1 MMRKAVKFIH
11 SIASCGMI
19 GALLAYLILL
29 QYGPQ
34 DTPAQYADT
43 RKAISVL
50 CDVMLV
56 PSMALALVSG
66 FISMLAHKPYQQ
78 KGWVWVKA
86 LTTIGIF
93 EATMAVVQSKSTFA
107 ADVSAKIARGEAGP
121 NALLELER
129 EWGAIAV
136 VMTLAVANVLIAV
149 WRPRIEKWGK
159 HTG

>member
-1 MMRKAVKFIH
+1 MKRKIVKIIH
-11 SIASCGMI
+11 SLAACGMI
-19 GALLAYLILL
+19 GALMAYLVLL

-34 DTPAQYADT
+34 DTPSQYADM

-50 CDVMLV
+50 CDYMLV
-56 PSMALALVSG
+56 PAMGIALVSG

-78 KGWVWVKA
+78 KGWVWVKV

-93 EATMAVVQSKSTFA
+93 ESTMAVVQSKSTLG
-107 ADVSAKIARGEAGP
+107 ADVSAKIARGEATP
-121 NALLELER
+121 SALFELDR

-136 VMTLAVANVLIAV
+136 VMTLAVANVLIAI